1 MQEKD
6 RLALLA
12 NTSIVWQPSF
22 SFESPDS
29 KYCSGIT
36 SPIFSVLG
44 KKGQD
49 QPRPT
54 QGPVLAEIGPFVPT
68 KPSHWGGTLF
78 SVPPLLLTVLIK
90 KIPALMNYYQGS
102 QHTIGRGC
110 LLMDLL
116 IPTMRMM
123 ISEGAEESN
132 YGSCWE
138 DPAIH
143 ASCNSL
149 LVTPSHKLII
159 GGNLG
164 RRCFSEAATRLS
176 RKIHFSLVCAR

>member
-1 MQEKD
+1 MQEND
-6 RLALLA
+6 DLAPYQWQTLVLYC
-12 NTSIVWQPSF
+12 NIVWQPSF

-44 KKGQD
+44 KKGQH

-110 LLMDLL
+110 LLMDFRQCGWWYWKKVQKSPIMAAAERILPYMLL
-116 IPTMRMM
+116 
-123 ISEGAEESN
+123 
-132 YGSCWE
+132 
-138 DPAIH
+138 
-143 ASCNSL
+143 
-149 LVTPSHKLII
+149 
-159 GGNLG
+159 
-164 RRCFSEAATRLS
+164 ATACL
-176 RKIHFSLVCAR
+176 